1 MITRVILLVLDGLG
15 VGAAPDAP
23 QYGHQGADTL
33 GHLCQA
39 SPGLRLPNLQE
50 LGLGHIGSFAGIQ
63 RTGQPSG
70 CFGRLAPQ
78 STGVNSL
85 VGHWELAGLV
95 WRAPGVGTPRGLPE
109 DVMKSIQEGIGRAV
123 LGNKSGT
130 ESEMLQELGE
140 SHLRTGRPILYVG
153 NDADCHLAVH
163 ERMASQDDLYRMART
178 IRKLCKPAHQILRVV
193 AHPFAG
199 EVGAFAP
206 ADGRKEFVLE
216 PTGPTL
222 LDVVRQAGHPVTG
235 IGRIEEL
242 FAGRGVSRSI
252 PTSGRSDT
260 MDETIRVL
268 AGVPR
273 GLLVATL
280 ARPCDEGSQDG
291 NHRDVAA
298 GLEEFDRRLPDLL
311 NILKPG
317 DLLCL
322 TADCGRDAG
331 VAGAGCTREWV
342 PLLVYGPRLA
352 HGVNLGARKT
362 LADVGQTIG
371 DGLDVSHLTSGES
384 FLDALRVG

>member
-15 VGAAPDAP
+15 VGAAPDAS

-70 CFGRLAPQ
+70 CFGRLAPR

-95 WRAPGVGTPRGLPE
+95 WRAPGGGTPRGLPE
-109 DVMKSIQEGIGRAV
+109 EVIKAIQEGIGRAV

-130 ESEMLQELGE
+130 ESEILQELGE

-153 NDADCHLAVH
+153 SDADCHLAVH
-163 ERMASQDDLYRMART
+163 ERIASQDDLYRMART
-178 IRKLCKPAHQILRVV
+178 IRKLCKPVHQILRVV

-199 EVGAFAP
+199 EVGGFAP
-206 ADGRKEFVLE
+206 TDGRKEFVLE

-222 LDVVRQAGHPVTG
+222 LDVARQAGHPVTG

-252 PTSGRSDT
+252 PTSDRSDT
-260 MDETIRVL
+260 MEETIRVL

-280 ARPCDEGSQDG
+280 ARPCEGGGQTV

-298 GLEEFDRRLPDLL
+298 GLEEFDRGLRDLL
-311 NILKPG
+311 NALKPG

-322 TADCGRDAG
+322 TADCGRDG
-331 VAGAGCTREWV
+331 VAGAGCTREWM

-362 LADVGQTIG
+362 LADVGQTIADALG
-371 DGLDVSHLTSGES
+371 ASHLTSGES